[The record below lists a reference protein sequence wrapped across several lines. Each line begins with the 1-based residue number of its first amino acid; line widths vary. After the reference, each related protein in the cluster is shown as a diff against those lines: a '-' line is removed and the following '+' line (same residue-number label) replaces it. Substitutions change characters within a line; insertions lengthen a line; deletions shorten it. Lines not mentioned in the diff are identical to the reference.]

1 MRSTSRLSNQHWY
14 SAWPLNQAY
23 VAFQFFLPLVVN
35 YLGLMHAGQYFL
47 WKKMHSI
54 SILLSFPWKLLYAS
68 KCKGIYIKKTN
79 CSDMLF
85 LYWLLQR
92 MILYFFLQITYSK
105 NCLAL
110 VHLKTENQMGNLR
123 HSYLNVILP
132 LGYLC
137 YLTIG
142 SRDLFGSL
150 VQATLLC

>member
-1 MRSTSRLSNQHWY
+1 MRSTSRLNNQHWY
-14 SAWPLNQAY
+14 STWPLNQAY

-35 YLGLMHAGQYFL
+35 YLGLMHSGQYFL

-54 SILLSFPWKLLYAS
+54 SILLCHSLENYFMLAS
-68 KCKGIYIKKTN
+68 AKESTSRKQT
-79 CSDMLF
+79 SEMLF